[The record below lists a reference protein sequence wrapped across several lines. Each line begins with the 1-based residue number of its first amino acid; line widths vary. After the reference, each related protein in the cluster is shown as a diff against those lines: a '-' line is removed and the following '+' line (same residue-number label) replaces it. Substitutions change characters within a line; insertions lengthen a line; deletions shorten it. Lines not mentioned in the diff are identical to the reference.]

1 MTGIRTLATVALAA
15 VALTWSACGQGKT
28 ETQHTTKGKT
38 MTDHTASGARAQIV
52 LGGGCFW
59 CLEAVYERVEGV
71 TSVESGYAG
80 GTTPHPTYQQV
91 CAGSTGHAEVA
102 RITYDPAVISL
113 EEILDIFWQAHD
125 ATTMNRQG
133 NDVGTQYRSIILPSD
148 DAQRKVAEESRRK
161 AQEKLHDSIVT
172 EISPLKVFYPA
183 EDYHQDYYRLNPNQ
197 PYCRVVIS
205 PKLKKLG
212 LE

>member
-1 MTGIRTLATVALAA
+1 MTGTRTLATLALAA
-15 VALTWSACGQGKT
+15 MALTWTACGQGKT
-28 ETQHTTKGKT
+28 EPQHTTKGRT
-38 MTDHTASGARAQIV
+38 MTDYAASSAHAQIV

-59 CLEAVYERVEGV
+59 CLEAVYERVQGV

-91 CAGSTGHAEVA
+91 CGGGTGHAEVA
-102 RITYDPAVISL
+102 RITYDPTVISL

-133 NDVGTQYRSIILPSD
+133 NDIGTQYRSIILPAD
-148 DAQRKVAEESRRK
+148 DAQREIVERSRLK
-161 AQEKLHDSIVT
+161 AQEKLRDSIVT
-172 EISPLKVFYPA
+172 EIAPLKVFYPA